1 MNRDLWSSA
10 YDRIAPK
17 LGEIGCGGEIGRTLG
32 VGRGLGDG
40 VGLGVGVA
48 VAEGVGVGVGVGV
61 GLVLGLGV
69 GVAVGVGV
77 GVGWPPVKRRIM
89 VPIPPTAVPFSGSV
103 KCTDMN

>member
-1 MNRDLWSSA
+1 LA
-10 YDRIAPK
+10 YDGIALK
-17 LGEIGCGGEIGRTLG
+17 LGRTGFGGDVGRILG

-40 VGLGVGVA
+40 IGLGVSVA
-48 VAEGVGVGVGVGV
+48 VAVGVGVGVD
-61 GLVLGLGV
+61 V

-89 VPIPPTAVPFSGSV
+89 VPIPPTAVPFSRSV